1 MNHKE
6 VSPYSVNCLLSLLGA
21 LAHGLDELLHG
32 AAGDERPYDPA
43 TLLQP
48 HPDNLESLDK
58 IERLTVS
65 KRRD

>member
-48 HPDNLESLDK
+48 HPDNLE
-58 IERLTVS
+58 RVWS
-65 KRRD
+65 KSKGLQ